1 MMNVIKLVSN
11 VVSQLFTLDGHSVGP
26 VTRVA
31 EQEQKISVPS
41 NVLRESDAN
50 PQYDFKRKIIFFQLT
65 FILVN

>member
-1 MMNVIKLVSN
+1 MLC
-11 VVSQLFTLDGHSVGP
+11 QLFTLDGHSVGP

-50 PQYDFKRKIIFFQLT
+50 PQYDFKRKIIFFNLP
-65 FILVN
+65 LY